1 MIRPTPHA
9 VPDTEDR
16 TPWSVRPARPVD
28 AEAWHALQR
37 GIYAEGTAFVG
48 DGPPAAASLAA
59 RLRGLDPE
67 EGHVALAVA
76 GPGPIGWI
84 ELHRWASRRLAHVAY
99 LTVAVAPGWRGQGVG
114 TALLGAAH
122 AWAVARRLRKLQLHV
137 RAGNTG
143 AIALYR
149 RLGYELEGV
158 LRNQVAVSRGDARVR
173 AYEDEWI
180 MARHLTTGDA

>member
-1 MIRPTPHA
+1 MVRPTSHA
-9 VPDTEDR
+9 LPGNDDR
-16 TPWSVRPARPVD
+16 TAWSVRPARPAD
-28 AEAWHALQR
+28 AEAWHVLQR

-48 DGPPAAASLAA
+48 DGPSAAASLAA
-59 RLRGLDPE
+59 RLRGLDPS
-67 EGHVALAVA
+67 EGHVVLAVA
-76 GPGPIGWI
+76 GADPIGWI

-114 TALLGAAH
+114 TALMAAGH
-122 AWAVARRLRKLQLHV
+122 AWAHAQRLRKLQLHV

-149 RLGYELEGV
+149 RLGYAREGV
-158 LRNQVAVSRGDARVR
+158 LRDQVAVALAGGAGGF
-173 AYEDEWI
+173 EDEWI

>member
-9 VPDTEDR
+9 LPGAEDR
-16 TPWSVRPARPVD
+16 TPWSVRPARPAD

-59 RLRGLDPE
+59 RLRGLDPS

-114 TALLGAAH
+114 TALLDAGL
-122 AWAVARRLRKLQLHV
+122 AWAHARRLRKLQLHV

-149 RLGYELEGV
+149 RLGYACEGV
-158 LRNQVAVSRGDARVR
+158 LRDQVMVTAAGGGVR